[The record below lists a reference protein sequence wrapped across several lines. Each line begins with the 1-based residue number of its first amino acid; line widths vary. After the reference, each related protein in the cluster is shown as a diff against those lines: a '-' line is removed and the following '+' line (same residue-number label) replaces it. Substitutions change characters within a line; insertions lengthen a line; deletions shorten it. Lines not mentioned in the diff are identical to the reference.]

1 MGRVTLTRVA
11 IVLVSAPVV
20 AMACAWL
27 AVLALAGTG
36 PHPIW
41 SLDAQ
46 NLAEAAAFR
55 DGGALVRFVEAGE
68 DPRQPGVVRPGVI
81 ADEAMTLTPI
91 DAAAIAKRPEI
102 VQLLFDLGLSLDAA
116 SWTQAWCLATDR
128 GVRAVLQAHRP
139 DGAVDGCENAEGL
152 SAALE

>member
-1 MGRVTLTRVA
+1 MGRVSLTRVA
-11 IVLVSAPVV
+11 IVVVSAPVV

-41 SLDAQ
+41 SLDAR

-55 DGGALVRFVEAGE
+55 DGGAIVRFMEAGE
-68 DPRQPGVVRPGVI
+68 DPRQPVLVRPGVI
-81 ADEAMTLTPI
+81 AEEGMTLTAI
-91 DAAAIAKRPEI
+91 DAAVVAKRPEI

-116 SWTQAWCLATDR
+116 SWTQAWCLADDG
-128 GVRAVLQAHRP
+128 GVRGVLQAHRP
-139 DGAVDGCENAEGL
+139 DGAADNCENAEGL